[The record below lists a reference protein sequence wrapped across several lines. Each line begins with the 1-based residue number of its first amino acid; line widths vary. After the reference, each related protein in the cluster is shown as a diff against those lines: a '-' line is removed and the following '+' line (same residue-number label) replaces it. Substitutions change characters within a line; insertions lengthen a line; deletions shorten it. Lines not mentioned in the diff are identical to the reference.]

1 MNRVAVV
8 VVVVERFDG
17 RWWWWCFVVAMT
29 PSDPIL
35 SVGITV
41 PTLYGPFLLLLLLTC
56 YCCYDDT
63 ETLMKHKRI
72 CFDKKKKSINQN

>member
-1 MNRVAVV
+1 MNRVAVAVV

-41 PTLYGPFLLLLLLTC
+41 PTLYGPFLLLLLLLTC
-56 YCCYDDT
+56 YCCYDDS

-72 CFDKKKKSINQN
+72 CLDKKK